1 MAPEPRPVDIG
12 NDVELR
18 RMPLEDLEDDRLERA
33 TSLAE
38 QTRVDDPRDSTTDK
52 QNRPGHIVWAS
63 DAGHGQSLRIPPP
76 LAQEKGM
83 TSTARHK
90 HRKLIN
96 MTQVQS
102 LTLSKPR
109 TAKQPLIMTKTQSQ
123 SRQESR
129 IASNLTETPCK
140 SGIHSPQEQKRH
152 YRMASPQHR
161 GPSLLWGITPNYQ
174 PQSPL
179 EEIRISAA

>member
-1 MAPEPRPVDIG
+1 MAPEPRPVDIK
-12 NDVELR
+12 NDIELR
-18 RMPLEDLEDDRLERA
+18 RMPLEGSEDDRLERA

-123 SRQESR
+123 PHQKSHIGNKPTGS
-129 IASNLTETPCK
+129 LYK
-140 SGIHSPQEQKRH
+140 SGIPF
-152 YRMASPQHR
+152 P
-161 GPSLLWGITPNYQ
+161 
-174 PQSPL
+174 
-179 EEIRISAA
+179 